1 MTKYSYYLLLSCLMF
16 LAGCQ
21 TVEPLA
27 IDYML
32 PADVSFPPS
41 LKRVAI
47 VNNMPEVPDNKP
59 ILAKEKKKDDFEIAS
74 KTDYYNGNAAIATE
88 SLAEAL
94 AHENYFNEVVICD
107 SALRAHDVTPR
118 EGVLSQEETNRLVHD
133 LDVDLLI
140 ALENVQIRSVRK
152 IKYMRDWGIYYGTV
166 DARIYFLI
174 IHQLCKKKKGNNM
187 EKENIKTVTI
197 EDFKNSQHILDYL
210 DDDFAI
216 VNSLDGIPY
225 SNEIVR
231 LECFLIA
238 VCIEGCI
245 QLDINNKTYQLQPG
259 DLLLGLP
266 NTIIGHTMM
275 SPKYK
280 IRLAGFSTR
289 FLQRILKVEKD
300 TWDTAIHIHN
310 NPIKSISREND
321 NSIFKYYGEL
331 IMAKINDEPHCYH
344 KAVVQHLFS
353 ALFCEMLGYLNKE
366 IADSEKA
373 FSKEGIKQADHIL
386 RKFMELLS
394 KDNGMH
400 RSVTYFADALCYTPK
415 HFSKV
420 IKQACGR
427 APLDLINETAIEH
440 IKYRL
445 KHSDKSIKEIAEEFN
460 FPNQSFFGKYVKG
473 HLGTSPIRD
482 RSERGG

>member
-133 LDVDLLI
+133 LDVDFLI

-166 DARIYFLI
+166 DARIYP
-174 IHQLCKKKKGNNM
+174 
-187 EKENIKTVTI
+187 TVRI
-197 EDFKNSQHILDYL
+197 Y
-210 DDDFAI
+210 
-216 VNSLDGIPY
+216 
-225 SNEIVR
+225 
-231 LECFLIA
+231 
-238 VCIEGCI
+238 
-245 QLDINNKTYQLQPG
+245 
-259 DLLLGLP
+259 LP
-266 NTIIGHTMM
+266 NRSTPMATIN
-275 SPKYK
+275 
-280 IRLAGFSTR
+280 A
-289 FLQRILKVEKD
+289 
-300 TWDTAIHIHN
+300 
-310 NPIKSISREND
+310 ND
-321 NSIFKYYGEL
+321 SIFWEETGNGPFVQGNLISEEEL
-331 IMAKINDEPHCYH
+331 
-344 KAVVQHLFS
+344 
-353 ALFCEMLGYLNKE
+353 
-366 IADSEKA
+366 
-373 FSKEGIKQADHIL
+373 IKQA
-386 RKFMELLS
+386 S
-394 KDNGMH
+394 
-400 RSVTYFADALCYTPK
+400 
-415 HFSKV
+415 
-420 IKQACGR
+420 
-427 APLDLINETAIEH
+427 DLPEP
-440 IKYRL
+440 YR
-445 KHSDKSIKEIAEEFN
+445 
-460 FPNQSFFGKYVKG
+460 
-473 HLGTSPIRD
+473 
-482 RSERGG
+482 